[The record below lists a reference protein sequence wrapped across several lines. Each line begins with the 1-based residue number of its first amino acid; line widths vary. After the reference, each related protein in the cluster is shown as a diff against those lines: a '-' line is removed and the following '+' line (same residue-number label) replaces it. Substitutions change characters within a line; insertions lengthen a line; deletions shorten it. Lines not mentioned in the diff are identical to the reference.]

1 MATDSDLLAQ
11 MLIQLTKKES
21 APLQDDNT
29 LIQKM
34 IAPNDS
40 VSMDDSNLTMTKL
53 NPSTFKWG
61 GNVNGVYQS
70 PGWKWNQ
77 GQWASH

>member
-1 MATDSDLLAQ
+1 MAREDLLAN
-11 MLIQLTKKES
+11 LLLQLTQKES
-21 APLQDDNT
+21 PPPQDDNT

-40 VSMDDSNLTMTKL
+40 AQLSDGAPTFTVL
-53 NPSTFKWG
+53 NPTNFKWG
-61 GNVNGVYQS
+61 GLVNGQYQS

-77 GQWASH
+77 GQWK